1 MGIQS
6 CADEVVEEL
15 AKDYQVGYDFVL
27 DKFNVPSDH
36 ELRVA
41 VKKLD
46 SDDEEKVEEREE
58 SEPVEASRANQT
70 ALMALIPNLAVYAP
84 LGCVCWLY

>member
-46 SDDEEKVEEREE
+46 SDDEEKVEER
-58 SEPVEASRANQT
+58 
-70 ALMALIPNLAVYAP
+70 
-84 LGCVCWLY
+84 